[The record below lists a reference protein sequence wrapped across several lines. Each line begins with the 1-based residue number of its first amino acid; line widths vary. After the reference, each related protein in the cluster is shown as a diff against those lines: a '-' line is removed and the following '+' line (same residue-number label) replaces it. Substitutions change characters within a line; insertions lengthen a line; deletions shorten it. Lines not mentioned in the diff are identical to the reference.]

1 MKINEVY
8 LFPTVLN
15 DDVKTRQLR
24 KDWFFQFL
32 NFTQMSTATLI
43 SGWGK
48 QVKAGESRFS
58 IDYHSRAMNF
68 EYNIRSMQMFLALQ
82 SYPSLGNSH
91 TGWLWNSVCENRKQG
106 DTDDQRLTSLLCI
119 KILSANDNPS
129 LFWIFLLRNLV
140 RISRRF
146 RLSSSGIPW
155 FRSSNWGRKPVGL
168 NSKAF
173 KEDGNDRKF
182 CLITF
187 EFPWNRSSKSLQ
199 SSHYMKLPLWIK

>member
-1 MKINEVY
+1 M
-8 LFPTVLN
+8 
-15 DDVKTRQLR
+15 R
-24 KDWFFQFL
+24 
-32 NFTQMSTATLI
+32 M
-43 SGWGK
+43 
-48 QVKAGESRFS
+48 FS
-58 IDYHSRAMNF
+58 IDYHSQAMNF
-68 EYNIRSMQMFLALQ
+68 EYNTRSMQMFLALQ
-82 SYPSLGNSH
+82 SYPSLGNAH

-106 DTDDQRLTSLLCI
+106 DTDDHRLTSLLCI

-146 RLSSSGIPW
+146 RRSSSGIPW

-173 KEDGNDRKF
+173 KEDGNDKKF

-187 EFPWNRSSKSLQ
+187 DFPWNRSWKSLQ